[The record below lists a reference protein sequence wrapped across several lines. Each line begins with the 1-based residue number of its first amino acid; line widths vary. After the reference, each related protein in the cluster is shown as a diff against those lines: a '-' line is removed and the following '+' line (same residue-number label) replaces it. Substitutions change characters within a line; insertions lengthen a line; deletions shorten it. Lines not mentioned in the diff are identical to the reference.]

1 MVSFLSDKIPTTN
14 VDIIQHSRKEKETC
28 SKKNQNTTT
37 TLPQPVWLLWLFWS
51 CFSCFFFFFLKHTCK
66 FTRSRKA
73 WAFQAEGIME
83 SERREW
89 AGWSFWRRIRHG
101 YFNRR
106 VLCWHWRWH
115 TGIKWYTEV
124 CSELISIPAC
134 SRDVQK
140 PSAWFRFL
148 VVFYIAIYP
157 AALRA
162 GDLNSPG

>member
-1 MVSFLSDKIPTTN
+1 MTKSPPQTLTSFNI
-14 VDIIQHSRKEKETC
+14 HEK
-28 SKKNQNTTT
+28 KKKY
-37 TLPQPVWLLWLFWS
+37 TLKKKHNNNPPSACLATVVVLELF
-51 CFSCFFFFFLKHTCK
+51 FMFFFFFFLKHTCK